1 MAQEKTKQEQI
12 EAAQETETA
21 RVPAFQK
28 GVAAI
33 VTAWFRI
40 VDALY
45 PICYRMGIRTMR
57 VGLRFWRV
65 LRHLWLPV
73 WDALKKAFRF
83 LGRPFRQMKDDRR
96 VAAREWRRGR
106 IWVKRGWRRNKF
118 GGICRAVAMPFIGI
132 YKARKPILRTL
143 TVLFPVVTAVALA
156 LVLRYW
162 YSSTFA
168 LRLTYM
174 GRYVGDIADEEVFDR
189 AADLAEGRVAGV
201 DSTFSV
207 ERSPELELTF
217 SPKGD
222 LLEENELC
230 DLILG
235 SYGDEVEELCG
246 VYVDGKFEGA
256 VDSEKKLNVLLNS
269 ILANCADTYSNLMLS
284 NVDLKFAQDVQ
295 TVVGLY
301 PTSTKLSLTEMREL
315 LTDRSVSQKWVTA
328 QEGDTVE
335 SIAEKNGVTRKQ
347 LLSLNTDLT
356 PATLTSGEK
365 LLVQEAG
372 AYLDVEMTCTEIE
385 NRSIAYKTETVKDS
399 SRYIGDNYVKIT
411 GVPGVRRITYAVTYV
426 DGKEVSRK
434 KLSEKV
440 TREPVTQ
447 VNAVGALDAGGGS
460 GVAGDGIARG
470 MIWPLPSSYSVG
482 ETYGYQYGR
491 FHNGIDIYGDYGA
504 PIIAADGGVVIEA
517 NTGGYNGGWGL
528 SVLVDHGNGYQTR
541 YAHCSAVLVTPGERV
556 SRGQVVGRVGSTGYS
571 TCNHLHFEVYRGGGR
586 IDPYPLVAG

>member
-1 MAQEKTKQEQI
+1 MAQEETSLETVD
-12 EAAQETETA
+12 ESGAAVAPASHRITDELV
-21 RVPAFQK
+21 RVWF
-28 GVAAI
+28 AA
-33 VTAWFRI
+33 
-40 VDALY
+40 VDGLY
-45 PICYRMGIRTMR
+45 PVCYRMGIRTMR
-57 VGLRFWRV
+57 VARRVWRV
-65 LRHLWLPV
+65 VRRVFDPV
-73 WDALKKAFRF
+73 FAALQKAWEFVT
-83 LGRPFRQMKDDRR
+83 RPFRRMKQSRQQ
-96 VAAREWRRGR
+96 AAKEWRRGK
-106 IWVKRGWRRNKF
+106 IWVRRGWRQNKLK
-118 GGICRAVAMPFIGI
+118 GVCRAVAMPFVGV
-132 YKARKPILRTL
+132 YKARHAIARGL
-143 TVLFPVVTAVALA
+143 TVLFPLLAAVAVA

-174 GRYVGDIADEEVFDR
+174 GHYVGDIADEDVFDR

-201 DSTFSV
+201 DSTFAV
-207 ERSPELELTF
+207 DRTPELELTF
-217 SPKGD
+217 SPKDD
-222 LLEENELC
+222 LLTENELC

-256 VDSEKKLNVLLNS
+256 VDSEKKLTVLLNS
-269 ILANCADTYSNLMLS
+269 ILANCADTYSNLALS
-284 NVDLKFAQDVQ
+284 DVDLKFAQDVQ
-295 TVVGLY
+295 TVNGLY
-301 PTSTKLSLTEMREL
+301 PTSAKLSLTEMRTL
-315 LTDRSVSQKWVTA
+315 LTDRAASQKWVTVKA
-328 QEGDTVE
+328 GDTAASV
-335 SIAEKNGVTRKQ
+335 AEQNGITRKQ
-347 LLSLNTDLT
+347 LLSLNTDVTPESLT
-356 PATLTSGEK
+356 AGEQ

-385 NRSIAYKTETVKDS
+385 NRSIAYKSETVKDP
-399 SRYIGDNYVKIT
+399 SRYIGDNYVKIK
-411 GVPGVRRITYAVTYV
+411 GVPGVRRLTYAVTYI

-434 KLSEKV
+434 KLSEAV
-440 TREPVTQ
+440 TRQPVTQ

-482 ETYGYQYGR
+482 ETYGPQYGR

-504 PIIAADGGVVIEA
+504 PIIAADGGVVVEA
-517 NTGGYNGGWGL
+517 NSSGYNGGWGL

-571 TCNHLHFEVYRGGGR
+571 TCNHLHFEVYRDGGR

>member
-1 MAQEKTKQEQI
+1 MAQDVLQPNTQDEGPEVKASAFNTIAQTL
-12 EAAQETETA
+12 AAL
-21 RVPAFQK
+21 
-28 GVAAI
+28 
-33 VTAWFRI
+33 WFAV
-40 VDALY
+40 VDGLY
-45 PICYRMGIRTMR
+45 PLCYRMGIRTMR

-65 LRHLWLPV
+65 LRHLWLPI
-73 WDALKKAFRF
+73 WSFLKKI
-83 LGRPFRQMKDDRR
+83 GEVMTRPFRRMKNDRR
-96 VAAREWRRGR
+96 AAAQEWRRGK
-106 IWVKRGWRRNKF
+106 IWVRRGWRRDKWR
-118 GGICRAVAMPFIGI
+118 GICRALAMPFVGL
-132 YKARKPILRTL
+132 YKARFAILRGL
-143 TVLFPVVTAVALA
+143 TVLFPVIAAVAVAL
-156 LVLRYW
+156 VVRYW

-174 GRYVGDIADEEVFDR
+174 GHYVGDIADEEVFDR

-207 ERSPELELTF
+207 ERTPELELTF
-217 SPKGD
+217 APKGD
-222 LLEENELC
+222 LLTENELC
-230 DLILG
+230 DRILA

-246 VYVDGKFEGA
+246 VYVNGKYEGA
-256 VDSEKKLNVLLNS
+256 VDSEKKMTVLLNS
-269 ILANCADTYSNLMLS
+269 ILSNCADTYSNLTLS
-284 NVDLKFAQDVQ
+284 NVDLQFAQDVQ
-295 TVVGLY
+295 TVTGLY
-301 PTSTKLSLTEMREL
+301 PTSTKLSLTAMREL
-315 LTDRSVSQKWVTA
+315 LTDRAVSQKWVTVK
-328 QEGDTVE
+328 EGDTAE
-335 SIAEKNGVTRKQ
+335 SVAQENGLTRKQ
-347 LLSLNTDLT
+347 LLSLNTDVSPSALT
-356 PATLTSGEK
+356 AGDR

-399 SRYIGDNYVKIT
+399 SRYIGDNYVKIE
-411 GVPGVRRITYAVTYV
+411 GKPGVRRINYAVTYI

-434 KLSEKV
+434 KISEKV

-482 ETYGYQYGR
+482 ETYGYQVGR
-491 FHNGIDIYGDYGA
+491 FHNGIDIFGDYGA

-517 NTGGYNGGWGL
+517 NTSGYNGGWGL

-571 TCNHLHFEVYRGGGR
+571 TCNHLHFEVYRDGGR